1 MSGLVLKARRL
12 TPARIIIFGFLALI
26 LFGALLLTLPV
37 STRDGLGASFEDALF
52 TATSATCVTGLVVQ
66 DTYTYWSP
74 FGQAVVLALIQIGG
88 MGVVTMALAIFT
100 ITGRRIGLKQRVVM
114 QETVSAPHVGG
125 MVRLVG
131 FIVRGTLLVEG
142 AGAVVLALRFCPQ
155 FGFGKGLWFAV
166 FHSVSAF
173 CNAGFDLMGESGAF
187 SSLVHYSADPL
198 VNIAIMALITIG
210 GIGFFVWDDLLQNG
224 LRFRRYRLQTKLV
237 LVTSGLLIVLPAAYL
252 YFVEF
257 SHPQW
262 AGLSAGERVLAA
274 LFQSVTTRTAGFNT
288 IDQTALSG
296 PALMLCTL
304 TMLVG
309 GSPGSTAGR
318 LQNHQPC
325 RAGAVRGLGA
335 APARQHSGVFAA
347 LSAGGAA
354 PHGHA
359 GDAVCRAVSGG
370 RHGHLRV
377 GRRAPFG
384 RPVRDGQ
391 RHCHRGPHGGHHA
404 RAWACLA
411 PCAGVFDVFWARGRP
426 DAAVCRGGRAP
437 CAARHAARRKGE
449 CGLTRGH
456 CRALR
461 PPRRAE

>member
-1 MSGLVLKARRL
+1 MVLKARRL

-198 VNIAIMALITIG
+198 VNITIMALITIG

-224 LRFRRYRLQTKLV
+224 LHFRRYRLQTKLV

-309 GSPGSTAGR
+309 GSPGSTAGGFKTTSLAVLVLCVASVLR
-318 LQNHQPC
+318 QRDSIQVFSRRFPPVVLRHTATLVTLYAGLFL
-325 RAGAVRGLGA
+325 AGAMAICEWDGVPLSAALYETASAIATVGLTVGITPGLGLA
-335 APARQHSGVFAA
+335 SHLVLVFLMYFGRVGGLTLLYAV
-347 LSAGGAA
+347 AGAHPA
-354 PHGHA
+354 PHGTLPEEK
-359 GDAVCRAVSGG
+359 VN
-370 RHGHLRV
+370 V
-377 GRRAPFG
+377 G
-384 RPVRDGQ
+384 
-391 RHCHRGPHGGHHA
+391 
-404 RAWACLA
+404 
-411 PCAGVFDVFWARGRP
+411 
-426 DAAVCRGGRAP
+426 
-437 CAARHAARRKGE
+437 
-449 CGLTRGH
+449 
-456 CRALR
+456 
-461 PPRRAE
+461 

>member
-88 MGVVTMALAIFT
+88 IGVVTMALAIFT

-198 VNIAIMALITIG
+198 VNITIMALITIG

-224 LRFRRYRLQTKLV
+224 LHFRRYRLQTKLV

-309 GSPGSTAGR
+309 GSPGSTAGGFKTTSLAVLVLCVASVLR
-318 LQNHQPC
+318 QRDSIQVFSRRFPPVVLRHTATLVTLYAGLFL
-325 RAGAVRGLGA
+325 AGAMAICEWDGVPLSAALYETASAIATVGLTVGITPGLGLA
-335 APARQHSGVFAA
+335 SHLVLVFLMYFGRVGGLTLLYAV
-347 LSAGGAA
+347 AGAHPA
-354 PHGHA
+354 PHGTLPEEK
-359 GDAVCRAVSGG
+359 VN
-370 RHGHLRV
+370 V
-377 GRRAPFG
+377 G
-384 RPVRDGQ
+384 
-391 RHCHRGPHGGHHA
+391 
-404 RAWACLA
+404 
-411 PCAGVFDVFWARGRP
+411 
-426 DAAVCRGGRAP
+426 
-437 CAARHAARRKGE
+437 
-449 CGLTRGH
+449 
-456 CRALR
+456 
-461 PPRRAE
+461 

>member
-125 MVRLVG
+125 MVRLVV

-198 VNIAIMALITIG
+198 VNITIMALITIG

-224 LRFRRYRLQTKLV
+224 LHFRRYRLQTKLV

-309 GSPGSTAGR
+309 GSPGSTAGGFKTTSLAVLVLCVASVLR
-318 LQNHQPC
+318 QRDSIQVFSRRFPPVVLRHTATLVTLYAGLFL
-325 RAGAVRGLGA
+325 AGAMAICEWDGVPLSAALYETASAIATVGLTVGITPGLGLA
-335 APARQHSGVFAA
+335 SHLVLVFLMYFGRVGGLTLLYAV
-347 LSAGGAA
+347 AGAHPA
-354 PHGHA
+354 PHGTLPEEK
-359 GDAVCRAVSGG
+359 VN
-370 RHGHLRV
+370 V
-377 GRRAPFG
+377 G
-384 RPVRDGQ
+384 
-391 RHCHRGPHGGHHA
+391 
-404 RAWACLA
+404 
-411 PCAGVFDVFWARGRP
+411 
-426 DAAVCRGGRAP
+426 
-437 CAARHAARRKGE
+437 
-449 CGLTRGH
+449 
-456 CRALR
+456 
-461 PPRRAE
+461 

>member
-288 IDQTALSG
+288 IDQTAFSG

-309 GSPGSTAGR
+309 GSPGSTAGGFKTTSLAVLVLCVASVLR
-318 LQNHQPC
+318 QRDSIQVFSRRFPPVVLRHTATLVTLYAGLFL
-325 RAGAVRGLGA
+325 AGAMAICEWDGVPLSAALYETASAIATVGLTVGITPGLGLA
-335 APARQHSGVFAA
+335 SHLVLVFLMYFGRVGGLTLLYAV
-347 LSAGGAA
+347 AGAHPA
-354 PHGHA
+354 PHGTLPEEK
-359 GDAVCRAVSGG
+359 VN
-370 RHGHLRV
+370 V
-377 GRRAPFG
+377 G
-384 RPVRDGQ
+384 
-391 RHCHRGPHGGHHA
+391 
-404 RAWACLA
+404 
-411 PCAGVFDVFWARGRP
+411 
-426 DAAVCRGGRAP
+426 
-437 CAARHAARRKGE
+437 
-449 CGLTRGH
+449 
-456 CRALR
+456 
-461 PPRRAE
+461 

>member
-198 VNIAIMALITIG
+198 VNITIMALITIG

-224 LRFRRYRLQTKLV
+224 LHFRRYRLQTKLV

-309 GSPGSTAGR
+309 GSPGSTAGGFKTTSLAVLVLCVASVLR
-318 LQNHQPC
+318 QRDSIQVFSRRFPPVVLRHTATLVTLYAGLFLACAMAICEWDGVPLSAALYETASAIATVGLTVGITPGLGLASHLVLVFLMYFG
-325 RAGAVRGLGA
+325 RVGGLTLLYAVAGAH
-335 APARQHSGVFAA
+335 P
-347 LSAGGAA
+347 A
-354 PHGHA
+354 PHGTLPEEK
-359 GDAVCRAVSGG
+359 VN
-370 RHGHLRV
+370 V
-377 GRRAPFG
+377 G
-384 RPVRDGQ
+384 
-391 RHCHRGPHGGHHA
+391 
-404 RAWACLA
+404 
-411 PCAGVFDVFWARGRP
+411 
-426 DAAVCRGGRAP
+426 
-437 CAARHAARRKGE
+437 
-449 CGLTRGH
+449 
-456 CRALR
+456 
-461 PPRRAE
+461 

>member
-198 VNIAIMALITIG
+198 VNITIMALITIG

-224 LRFRRYRLQTKLV
+224 LHFRRYRLQTKLV

-304 TMLVG
+304 TILVG
-309 GSPGSTAGR
+309 GSPGSTAGGFKTTSLAVLVLCVASVLR
-318 LQNHQPC
+318 QRDSIQVFSRRFPPVVLRHTATLVTLYAGLFL
-325 RAGAVRGLGA
+325 AGAMAICEWDGVPLSAALYETASAIATVGLTVGITPGLGLA
-335 APARQHSGVFAA
+335 SHLVLVFLMYFGRVGGLTLLYAV
-347 LSAGGAA
+347 AGAHPA
-354 PHGHA
+354 PHGTLPEEK
-359 GDAVCRAVSGG
+359 VN
-370 RHGHLRV
+370 V
-377 GRRAPFG
+377 G
-384 RPVRDGQ
+384 
-391 RHCHRGPHGGHHA
+391 
-404 RAWACLA
+404 
-411 PCAGVFDVFWARGRP
+411 
-426 DAAVCRGGRAP
+426 
-437 CAARHAARRKGE
+437 
-449 CGLTRGH
+449 
-456 CRALR
+456 
-461 PPRRAE
+461 

>member
-198 VNIAIMALITIG
+198 VNITIMALITIG

-224 LRFRRYRLQTKLV
+224 LHFRRYRLQTKLV

-309 GSPGSTAGR
+309 GSPGSTAGGFKTTSLAVLVLCVASVLR
-318 LQNHQPC
+318 QRDSIQVFSRRFPPVVLRHTATLVTLYAGLFL
-325 RAGAVRGLGA
+325 AGAMAMCEWDGVPLSAALYETASAIATVGLTVGITPGLGLA
-335 APARQHSGVFAA
+335 SHLVLVFLMYFGRVGGLTLLYAV
-347 LSAGGAA
+347 AGAHPA
-354 PHGHA
+354 PHGTLPEEK
-359 GDAVCRAVSGG
+359 VN
-370 RHGHLRV
+370 V
-377 GRRAPFG
+377 G
-384 RPVRDGQ
+384 
-391 RHCHRGPHGGHHA
+391 
-404 RAWACLA
+404 
-411 PCAGVFDVFWARGRP
+411 
-426 DAAVCRGGRAP
+426 
-437 CAARHAARRKGE
+437 
-449 CGLTRGH
+449 
-456 CRALR
+456 
-461 PPRRAE
+461 

>member
-198 VNIAIMALITIG
+198 VNITIMALITIG

-224 LRFRRYRLQTKLV
+224 LHFRRYRLQTKLV

-274 LFQSVTTRTAGFNT
+274 LFQSITTRTAGFNT

-309 GSPGSTAGR
+309 GSPGSTAGGFKTTSLAVLVLCVASVLR
-318 LQNHQPC
+318 QRDSIQVFSRRFPPVVLRHTATLVTLYAGLFL
-325 RAGAVRGLGA
+325 AGAMAICEWDGVPLSAALYETASAIATVGLTVGITPGLGLA
-335 APARQHSGVFAA
+335 SHLVLVFLMYFGRVGGLTLLYAV
-347 LSAGGAA
+347 AGAHPA
-354 PHGHA
+354 PHGTLPEEK
-359 GDAVCRAVSGG
+359 VN
-370 RHGHLRV
+370 V
-377 GRRAPFG
+377 G
-384 RPVRDGQ
+384 
-391 RHCHRGPHGGHHA
+391 
-404 RAWACLA
+404 
-411 PCAGVFDVFWARGRP
+411 
-426 DAAVCRGGRAP
+426 
-437 CAARHAARRKGE
+437 
-449 CGLTRGH
+449 
-456 CRALR
+456 
-461 PPRRAE
+461 

>member
-198 VNIAIMALITIG
+198 VNITIMALITIG

-224 LRFRRYRLQTKLV
+224 LNFRRYRLQTKLV
-237 LVTSGLLIVLPAAYL
+237 LVTIVLLIVLPEDYL

-309 GSPGSTAGR
+309 GSPGSTAGGFKTTSLAVLVLCVASVLR
-318 LQNHQPC
+318 QRDSIQVFSRRFPPVVLRHTATLVTLYAGLFL
-325 RAGAVRGLGA
+325 AGAMAICEWDGVPLSAALYETASAIATVGLTVGITPGLGLA
-335 APARQHSGVFAA
+335 SHLVLVFLMYFGRVGGLTLLYAV
-347 LSAGGAA
+347 AGAHPA
-354 PHGHA
+354 PHGTLPEEK
-359 GDAVCRAVSGG
+359 VN
-370 RHGHLRV
+370 V
-377 GRRAPFG
+377 G
-384 RPVRDGQ
+384 
-391 RHCHRGPHGGHHA
+391 
-404 RAWACLA
+404 
-411 PCAGVFDVFWARGRP
+411 
-426 DAAVCRGGRAP
+426 
-437 CAARHAARRKGE
+437 
-449 CGLTRGH
+449 
-456 CRALR
+456 
-461 PPRRAE
+461 

>member
-198 VNIAIMALITIG
+198 VNITIMALITIG

-224 LRFRRYRLQTKLV
+224 LHFRRYRLQTKLV

-309 GSPGSTAGR
+309 GSPGSTAGGFKTTSLAVLVLCVASVLR
-318 LQNHQPC
+318 HTATLVTLYAGLFL
-325 RAGAVRGLGA
+325 AGAMAICEWDGVPLSAALYETASAIATVGLTVGITPGLGLA
-335 APARQHSGVFAA
+335 SHLVLVFLMYFGRVGGLTLLYAV
-347 LSAGGAA
+347 AGAHPA
-354 PHGHA
+354 PHGTLPEEK
-359 GDAVCRAVSGG
+359 VN
-370 RHGHLRV
+370 V
-377 GRRAPFG
+377 G
-384 RPVRDGQ
+384 
-391 RHCHRGPHGGHHA
+391 
-404 RAWACLA
+404 
-411 PCAGVFDVFWARGRP
+411 
-426 DAAVCRGGRAP
+426 
-437 CAARHAARRKGE
+437 
-449 CGLTRGH
+449 
-456 CRALR
+456 
-461 PPRRAE
+461 

>member
-224 LRFRRYRLQTKLV
+224 LHFRRYRLQTKLV

-309 GSPGSTAGR
+309 GSPGSTAGGFKTTSLAVLVLCVASVLR
-318 LQNHQPC
+318 HTATLVTLYAGLFL
-325 RAGAVRGLGA
+325 AGAMAICEWDGVPLSAALYETASAIATVGLTVGITPGLGLA
-335 APARQHSGVFAA
+335 SHLVLVFLMYFGRVGGLTLLYAV
-347 LSAGGAA
+347 AGAHPA
-354 PHGHA
+354 PHGTLPEEK
-359 GDAVCRAVSGG
+359 VN
-370 RHGHLRV
+370 V
-377 GRRAPFG
+377 G
-384 RPVRDGQ
+384 
-391 RHCHRGPHGGHHA
+391 
-404 RAWACLA
+404 
-411 PCAGVFDVFWARGRP
+411 
-426 DAAVCRGGRAP
+426 
-437 CAARHAARRKGE
+437 
-449 CGLTRGH
+449 
-456 CRALR
+456 
-461 PPRRAE
+461 

>member
-198 VNIAIMALITIG
+198 VNITIMALITIG

-224 LRFRRYRLQTKLV
+224 LHFRRYRLQTKLV

-309 GSPGSTAGR
+309 GSPGSTAGGFKTTSLAVLVLCVASVLR
-318 LQNHQPC
+318 QRDSIQVFSRRFPPVVLRHTATLVTLYAGLFL
-325 RAGAVRGLGA
+325 AGAMASCEWDGVPLSAALYETASAIATVGLTVGITPGLGLA
-335 APARQHSGVFAA
+335 SHLVLVFLMYFGRVGGLTLLYAV
-347 LSAGGAA
+347 AGAHPA
-354 PHGHA
+354 PHGTLPEEK
-359 GDAVCRAVSGG
+359 VN
-370 RHGHLRV
+370 V
-377 GRRAPFG
+377 G
-384 RPVRDGQ
+384 
-391 RHCHRGPHGGHHA
+391 
-404 RAWACLA
+404 
-411 PCAGVFDVFWARGRP
+411 
-426 DAAVCRGGRAP
+426 
-437 CAARHAARRKGE
+437 
-449 CGLTRGH
+449 
-456 CRALR
+456 
-461 PPRRAE
+461 

>member
-224 LRFRRYRLQTKLV
+224 LHFRRYRLQTKLV

-288 IDQTALSG
+288 VELSSLSESG
-296 PALMLCTL
+296 SLLTDVLMLI
-304 TMLVG
+304 G
-309 GSPGSTAGR
+309 GSPGSTAG
-318 LQNHQPC
+318 
-325 RAGAVRGLGA
+325 GIKTTTVAVLFF
-335 APARQHSGVFAA
+335 SA
-347 LSAGGAA
+347 LAS
-354 PHGHA
+354 
-359 GDAVCRAVSGG
+359 
-370 RHGHLRV
+370 
-377 GRRAPFG
+377 
-384 RPVRDGQ
+384 
-391 RHCHRGPHGGHHA
+391 
-404 RAWACLA
+404 
-411 PCAGVFDVFWARGRP
+411 ARGRMRVNAFRYSIDRETLRQASAIVMIYLLLAFVSVLALCAIEP
-426 DAAVCRGGRAP
+426 FGLKEITFEVCSAVGTVGLSMGITPQLSAVSRLILILLMYAGRL
-437 CAARHAARRKGE
+437 G
-449 CGLTRGH
+449 GLTFVLLFSQR
-456 CRALR
+456 RSDPPLDR
-461 PPRRAE
+461 PAGKILIG

>member
-1 MSGLVLKARRL
+1 MSGLVARARRL

-26 LFGALLLTLPV
+26 LFGALLLTLPI

-88 MGVVTMALAIFT
+88 MGVVTMALAIFA

-114 QETVSAPHVGG
+114 QETMSAPHVGG
-125 MVRLVG
+125 VVRLVG

-142 AGAVVLALRFCPQ
+142 VGAVVLALRFCPQ

-198 VNIAIMALITIG
+198 VNITIMALITIG

-224 LRFRRYRLQTKLV
+224 LHFRRYRLQTKLV
-237 LVTSGLLIVLPAAYL
+237 LVASGLLVVLPAAYL

-262 AGLSAGERVLAA
+262 AGLSGGEKVLAA

-288 IDQTALSG
+288 IDQSALSG
-296 PALMLCTL
+296 PALMLCIL

-309 GSPGSTAGR
+309 GSPGSTAGGFKTTSLAVLVLCVASVLR
-318 LQNHQPC
+318 QRDSIQVFSRRFPPVVLRHTATLVTLYAGLFL
-325 RAGAVRGLGA
+325 AGAMAICEWDGVPLSAALYEAASAIATVGLTVGITPGLGLA
-335 APARQHSGVFAA
+335 SHLVLVFLMYFGRVGGLTLLYAV
-347 LSAGGAA
+347 AGAHPV
-354 PHGHA
+354 PHGT
-359 GDAVCRAVSGG
+359 
-370 RHGHLRV
+370 LPEEKINV
-377 GRRAPFG
+377 G
-384 RPVRDGQ
+384 
-391 RHCHRGPHGGHHA
+391 
-404 RAWACLA
+404 
-411 PCAGVFDVFWARGRP
+411 
-426 DAAVCRGGRAP
+426 
-437 CAARHAARRKGE
+437 
-449 CGLTRGH
+449 
-456 CRALR
+456 
-461 PPRRAE
+461 

>member
-1 MSGLVLKARRL
+1 M
-12 TPARIIIFGFLALI
+12 IIFGFLALI

-198 VNIAIMALITIG
+198 VNITIMALITIG

-224 LRFRRYRLQTKLV
+224 LHFRRYRLQTKLV

-309 GSPGSTAGR
+309 GSPGSTAGGFKTTSLAVLVLCVASVLR
-318 LQNHQPC
+318 QRDSIQVFSRRFPPVVLRHTATLVTLYAGLFL
-325 RAGAVRGLGA
+325 AGAMAICEWDGVPLSAALYETASAIATVGLTVGITPGLGLA
-335 APARQHSGVFAA
+335 SHLVLVFLMYFGRVGGLTLLYAV
-347 LSAGGAA
+347 AGAHPA
-354 PHGHA
+354 PHGTLPEEK
-359 GDAVCRAVSGG
+359 VN
-370 RHGHLRV
+370 V
-377 GRRAPFG
+377 G
-384 RPVRDGQ
+384 
-391 RHCHRGPHGGHHA
+391 
-404 RAWACLA
+404 
-411 PCAGVFDVFWARGRP
+411 
-426 DAAVCRGGRAP
+426 
-437 CAARHAARRKGE
+437 
-449 CGLTRGH
+449 
-456 CRALR
+456 
-461 PPRRAE
+461 

>member
-309 GSPGSTAGR
+309 GSPGSTAGGFKTTSLAVLVLCVASVLR
-318 LQNHQPC
+318 QRDSIQVFSRRFPPVVLRHTATLVTLYAGLFL
-325 RAGAVRGLGA
+325 AGAMAICEWDGVPLSAALYETASAIATVGLTAGITPGLGLA
-335 APARQHSGVFAA
+335 SHLVLVFLMYFGRVGGLTLLYAV
-347 LSAGGAA
+347 AGAHPA
-354 PHGHA
+354 PHGTLPEEK
-359 GDAVCRAVSGG
+359 VN
-370 RHGHLRV
+370 V
-377 GRRAPFG
+377 G
-384 RPVRDGQ
+384 
-391 RHCHRGPHGGHHA
+391 
-404 RAWACLA
+404 
-411 PCAGVFDVFWARGRP
+411 
-426 DAAVCRGGRAP
+426 
-437 CAARHAARRKGE
+437 
-449 CGLTRGH
+449 
-456 CRALR
+456 
-461 PPRRAE
+461 

>member
-187 SSLVHYSADPL
+187 SSLVHYSAAPL

-224 LRFRRYRLQTKLV
+224 LHFRRYRLQTKLV

-309 GSPGSTAGR
+309 GSPGSTAGGFKTTSLAVLVLCVASVLR
-318 LQNHQPC
+318 QRDSIQVFSRRFPPVVLRHTATLVTLYAGLFL
-325 RAGAVRGLGA
+325 AGAMAICEWDGVPLSAALYETASAIATVGLTVGITPGLGLA
-335 APARQHSGVFAA
+335 SHLVLVFLMYFGRVGGLTLLYAV
-347 LSAGGAA
+347 AGAHPA
-354 PHGHA
+354 PHGTLPEEK
-359 GDAVCRAVSGG
+359 VN
-370 RHGHLRV
+370 V
-377 GRRAPFG
+377 G
-384 RPVRDGQ
+384 
-391 RHCHRGPHGGHHA
+391 
-404 RAWACLA
+404 
-411 PCAGVFDVFWARGRP
+411 
-426 DAAVCRGGRAP
+426 
-437 CAARHAARRKGE
+437 
-449 CGLTRGH
+449 
-456 CRALR
+456 
-461 PPRRAE
+461 

>member
-198 VNIAIMALITIG
+198 VNITIMALITIG

-224 LRFRRYRLQTKLV
+224 LHFRRYRLQTKLV

-309 GSPGSTAGR
+309 GSPGSTAGGFKTTSLAVLVLCVASVLR
-318 LQNHQPC
+318 QRDSIQVFSRRFPPVVLRHTATLVTLYAGLFL
-325 RAGAVRGLGA
+325 AGAMAICEWDGVPLSAALYETASAIATVGLTVGITPGLGLA
-335 APARQHSGVFAA
+335 SHLVLVFLMCFGRVGGLTLLYAV
-347 LSAGGAA
+347 AGAHPA
-354 PHGHA
+354 PHGTLPEEK
-359 GDAVCRAVSGG
+359 VN
-370 RHGHLRV
+370 V
-377 GRRAPFG
+377 G
-384 RPVRDGQ
+384 
-391 RHCHRGPHGGHHA
+391 
-404 RAWACLA
+404 
-411 PCAGVFDVFWARGRP
+411 
-426 DAAVCRGGRAP
+426 
-437 CAARHAARRKGE
+437 
-449 CGLTRGH
+449 
-456 CRALR
+456 
-461 PPRRAE
+461 

>member
-198 VNIAIMALITIG
+198 VNIGIMALITIG

-224 LRFRRYRLQTKLV
+224 LHFRRYRLQTKLV

-309 GSPGSTAGR
+309 GSPGSTAGGFKTTSLAVLVLCVASVLR
-318 LQNHQPC
+318 QRDSIQVFSRRFPPVVLRHTATLVTLYAGLFL
-325 RAGAVRGLGA
+325 AGAMAICEWDGVPLSAALYETASAIATVGLTVGITPGLGLA
-335 APARQHSGVFAA
+335 SHLVLVFLMYFGRVGGLTLLYAV
-347 LSAGGAA
+347 AGAHPA
-354 PHGHA
+354 PHGTLPEEK
-359 GDAVCRAVSGG
+359 VN
-370 RHGHLRV
+370 V
-377 GRRAPFG
+377 G
-384 RPVRDGQ
+384 
-391 RHCHRGPHGGHHA
+391 
-404 RAWACLA
+404 
-411 PCAGVFDVFWARGRP
+411 
-426 DAAVCRGGRAP
+426 
-437 CAARHAARRKGE
+437 
-449 CGLTRGH
+449 
-456 CRALR
+456 
-461 PPRRAE
+461 

>member
-1 MSGLVLKARRL
+1 MVLKARRL

-198 VNIAIMALITIG
+198 VNITIMALITIG

-224 LRFRRYRLQTKLV
+224 LHFRRYRLQTKLV

-252 YFVEF
+252 YFVEY

-309 GSPGSTAGR
+309 GSPGSTAGGFKTTSLAVLVLCVASVLR
-318 LQNHQPC
+318 QRDSIQVFSRRFPPVVLRHTATLVTLYAGLFL
-325 RAGAVRGLGA
+325 AGAMAICEWDGVPLSAALYETASAIATVGLTVGITPGLGLA
-335 APARQHSGVFAA
+335 SHLVLVFLMYFGRVGGLTLLYAV
-347 LSAGGAA
+347 AGAHPA
-354 PHGHA
+354 PHGTLPEEK
-359 GDAVCRAVSGG
+359 VN
-370 RHGHLRV
+370 V
-377 GRRAPFG
+377 G
-384 RPVRDGQ
+384 
-391 RHCHRGPHGGHHA
+391 
-404 RAWACLA
+404 
-411 PCAGVFDVFWARGRP
+411 
-426 DAAVCRGGRAP
+426 
-437 CAARHAARRKGE
+437 
-449 CGLTRGH
+449 
-456 CRALR
+456 
-461 PPRRAE
+461 

>member
-187 SSLVHYSADPL
+187 SSLVHYSAL

-224 LRFRRYRLQTKLV
+224 LHFRRYRLQTKLV

-309 GSPGSTAGR
+309 GSPGSTAGGFKTTSLAVLVLCVASVLR
-318 LQNHQPC
+318 QRDSIQVFSRRFPPVVLRHTATLVTLYAGLFL
-325 RAGAVRGLGA
+325 AGAMAICEWDGVPLSAALYETASAIATVGLTVGITPGLGLA
-335 APARQHSGVFAA
+335 SHLVLVFLMYFGRVGGLTLLYAV
-347 LSAGGAA
+347 AGAHPA
-354 PHGHA
+354 PHGTLPEEK
-359 GDAVCRAVSGG
+359 VN
-370 RHGHLRV
+370 V
-377 GRRAPFG
+377 G
-384 RPVRDGQ
+384 
-391 RHCHRGPHGGHHA
+391 
-404 RAWACLA
+404 
-411 PCAGVFDVFWARGRP
+411 
-426 DAAVCRGGRAP
+426 
-437 CAARHAARRKGE
+437 
-449 CGLTRGH
+449 
-456 CRALR
+456 
-461 PPRRAE
+461 

>member
-1 MSGLVLKARRL
+1 MCGLVLKARRL

-198 VNIAIMALITIG
+198 VNITIMALITIG

-224 LRFRRYRLQTKLV
+224 LHFRRYRLQTKLV

-309 GSPGSTAGR
+309 GSPGSTAGGFKTTSLAVLVLCVASVLR
-318 LQNHQPC
+318 QRDSIQVFSRRFPPVVLRHTATLVTLYAGLFL
-325 RAGAVRGLGA
+325 AGAMAICEWDGVPLSAALYETASAIATVGLTVGITPGLGLA
-335 APARQHSGVFAA
+335 SHLVLVFLMYFGRVGGLTLLYAV
-347 LSAGGAA
+347 AGAHPA
-354 PHGHA
+354 PHGTLPEEK
-359 GDAVCRAVSGG
+359 VN
-370 RHGHLRV
+370 V
-377 GRRAPFG
+377 G
-384 RPVRDGQ
+384 
-391 RHCHRGPHGGHHA
+391 
-404 RAWACLA
+404 
-411 PCAGVFDVFWARGRP
+411 
-426 DAAVCRGGRAP
+426 
-437 CAARHAARRKGE
+437 
-449 CGLTRGH
+449 
-456 CRALR
+456 
-461 PPRRAE
+461 

>member
-198 VNIAIMALITIG
+198 VNITIMALITIG

-224 LRFRRYRLQTKLV
+224 LHFRRYRLQTKLV

-309 GSPGSTAGR
+309 GSPGSTAGGFKTTSLAVLVLCVASVLR
-318 LQNHQPC
+318 QRDSIQVFSRRFPPVVLRHTATLVTLYAGLFLVGAMAICEWDGVPLSAALYETASAIATVGLTVGITPGLGLASHLVLVFLMYFG
-325 RAGAVRGLGA
+325 RVGGLTLLYAVAGAH
-335 APARQHSGVFAA
+335 P
-347 LSAGGAA
+347 A
-354 PHGHA
+354 PHGTLPEEK
-359 GDAVCRAVSGG
+359 VN
-370 RHGHLRV
+370 V
-377 GRRAPFG
+377 G
-384 RPVRDGQ
+384 
-391 RHCHRGPHGGHHA
+391 
-404 RAWACLA
+404 
-411 PCAGVFDVFWARGRP
+411 
-426 DAAVCRGGRAP
+426 
-437 CAARHAARRKGE
+437 
-449 CGLTRGH
+449 
-456 CRALR
+456 
-461 PPRRAE
+461 

>member
-1 MSGLVLKARRL
+1 MVLKARRL

-309 GSPGSTAGR
+309 GSPGSTAGGFKTTSLAVLVLCVASVLR
-318 LQNHQPC
+318 QRDSIQVFSRRFPPVVLRHTATLVTLYAGLFL
-325 RAGAVRGLGA
+325 AGAMAICEWDGVPLSAALYETASAIATVGLTVGITPGLGLA
-335 APARQHSGVFAA
+335 SHLVLVFLMYFGRVGGLTLLYAV
-347 LSAGGAA
+347 AGAHPA
-354 PHGHA
+354 PHGTLPEEKVNVLSLIHI
-359 GDAVCRAVSGG
+359 
-370 RHGHLRV
+370 
-377 GRRAPFG
+377 
-384 RPVRDGQ
+384 
-391 RHCHRGPHGGHHA
+391 
-404 RAWACLA
+404 
-411 PCAGVFDVFWARGRP
+411 
-426 DAAVCRGGRAP
+426 
-437 CAARHAARRKGE
+437 
-449 CGLTRGH
+449 
-456 CRALR
+456 
-461 PPRRAE
+461 

>member
-198 VNIAIMALITIG
+198 VNITIMALITIG

-224 LRFRRYRLQTKLV
+224 LHFRRYRLQTKLV

-309 GSPGSTAGR
+309 GSPGSTAGGFKTTSLAVLVLCVASVLR
-318 LQNHQPC
+318 QRDSIQVFSRRFPPVVLRHTATLVTLYAGLFL
-325 RAGAVRGLGA
+325 AGAMAICEWDGVPLSAALYETASAIATVGLTVGITPGLGLA
-335 APARQHSGVFAA
+335 SHLVLVFLMYFGRVGGLTLLYAV
-347 LSAGGAA
+347 AGAHPA
-354 PHGHA
+354 PHGT
-359 GDAVCRAVSGG
+359 
-370 RHGHLRV
+370 LPEERV
-377 GRRAPFG
+377 NVG
-384 RPVRDGQ
+384 
-391 RHCHRGPHGGHHA
+391 
-404 RAWACLA
+404 
-411 PCAGVFDVFWARGRP
+411 
-426 DAAVCRGGRAP
+426 
-437 CAARHAARRKGE
+437 
-449 CGLTRGH
+449 
-456 CRALR
+456 
-461 PPRRAE
+461 

>member
-309 GSPGSTAGR
+309 GSPGSTAGGFKTTSLAVLVLCVASVLR
-318 LQNHQPC
+318 QRDSIQVFSRRFPPVVLRHTATLVTLYAGLFL
-325 RAGAVRGLGA
+325 AGAMAICEWDGVPLSAALYETASAIATVGLTVGITPGLGLA
-335 APARQHSGVFAA
+335 SHLVLVFLMYFGRVGGLTLLYAV
-347 LSAGGAA
+347 AGAHPA
-354 PHGHA
+354 PHGTLPEEKVNVLSLIHI
-359 GDAVCRAVSGG
+359 
-370 RHGHLRV
+370 
-377 GRRAPFG
+377 
-384 RPVRDGQ
+384 
-391 RHCHRGPHGGHHA
+391 
-404 RAWACLA
+404 
-411 PCAGVFDVFWARGRP
+411 
-426 DAAVCRGGRAP
+426 
-437 CAARHAARRKGE
+437 
-449 CGLTRGH
+449 
-456 CRALR
+456 
-461 PPRRAE
+461 

>member
-224 LRFRRYRLQTKLV
+224 LHFRRYRLQTKLV

-309 GSPGSTAGR
+309 GSPGSTAGGFKTTSLAVLVLCVASVLR
-318 LQNHQPC
+318 QRDSIQVFSRRFPPVVLRHTATLVTLYAGLFL
-325 RAGAVRGLGA
+325 AGAMAICEWDGVPLSAALYETASAIATVGLTVGITPGLGLA
-335 APARQHSGVFAA
+335 SHLVLVFLMYFGRVGGLTLRYAV
-347 LSAGGAA
+347 AGAHPA
-354 PHGHA
+354 PHGTLPEEK
-359 GDAVCRAVSGG
+359 VN
-370 RHGHLRV
+370 V
-377 GRRAPFG
+377 G
-384 RPVRDGQ
+384 
-391 RHCHRGPHGGHHA
+391 
-404 RAWACLA
+404 
-411 PCAGVFDVFWARGRP
+411 
-426 DAAVCRGGRAP
+426 
-437 CAARHAARRKGE
+437 
-449 CGLTRGH
+449 
-456 CRALR
+456 
-461 PPRRAE
+461 

>member
-198 VNIAIMALITIG
+198 VNITIMALITIG

-309 GSPGSTAGR
+309 GSPGSTAGGFKTTSLAVLVLCVASVLR
-318 LQNHQPC
+318 QRDSIQVFSRRFPPVVLRHTATLVTLYAGLFL
-325 RAGAVRGLGA
+325 AGAMAICEWDGVPLSAALYETASAIATVGLTVGITPGLGLA
-335 APARQHSGVFAA
+335 SHLVLVFLMYFGRVGGLTLLYAV
-347 LSAGGAA
+347 AGAHPA
-354 PHGHA
+354 PHGTLPEEK
-359 GDAVCRAVSGG
+359 VN
-370 RHGHLRV
+370 V
-377 GRRAPFG
+377 G
-384 RPVRDGQ
+384 
-391 RHCHRGPHGGHHA
+391 
-404 RAWACLA
+404 
-411 PCAGVFDVFWARGRP
+411 
-426 DAAVCRGGRAP
+426 
-437 CAARHAARRKGE
+437 
-449 CGLTRGH
+449 
-456 CRALR
+456 
-461 PPRRAE
+461 

>member
-198 VNIAIMALITIG
+198 VNITIMALITIG

-224 LRFRRYRLQTKLV
+224 LHFRRYRLQTKLV

-288 IDQTALSG
+288 IDQTSLSG

-309 GSPGSTAGR
+309 GSPGSTAGGFKTTSLAVLVLCVASVLR
-318 LQNHQPC
+318 QRDSIQVFSRRFPPVVLRHTATLVTLYAGLFL
-325 RAGAVRGLGA
+325 AGAMAICEWDGVPLSAALYETASAIATVGLTVGITPGLGLA
-335 APARQHSGVFAA
+335 SHLVLVFLMYFGRVGGLTLLYAV
-347 LSAGGAA
+347 AGAHPA
-354 PHGHA
+354 PHGTLPEEK
-359 GDAVCRAVSGG
+359 VN
-370 RHGHLRV
+370 V
-377 GRRAPFG
+377 G
-384 RPVRDGQ
+384 
-391 RHCHRGPHGGHHA
+391 
-404 RAWACLA
+404 
-411 PCAGVFDVFWARGRP
+411 
-426 DAAVCRGGRAP
+426 
-437 CAARHAARRKGE
+437 
-449 CGLTRGH
+449 
-456 CRALR
+456 
-461 PPRRAE
+461 

>member
-309 GSPGSTAGR
+309 GSPGSKAGGFKTTSLAVLVLCVASVLRQRDSIQVFSRRFPPVVLRHTATLVTLYAG
-318 LQNHQPC
+318 LFL
-325 RAGAVRGLGA
+325 AGAMAICEWDGVPLSAALYETASAIATVGLTVGITPGLGLA
-335 APARQHSGVFAA
+335 SHLVLVFLMYFGRVGGLTLLYAV
-347 LSAGGAA
+347 AGAHPA
-354 PHGHA
+354 PHGTLPEEK
-359 GDAVCRAVSGG
+359 VN
-370 RHGHLRV
+370 V
-377 GRRAPFG
+377 G
-384 RPVRDGQ
+384 
-391 RHCHRGPHGGHHA
+391 
-404 RAWACLA
+404 
-411 PCAGVFDVFWARGRP
+411 
-426 DAAVCRGGRAP
+426 
-437 CAARHAARRKGE
+437 
-449 CGLTRGH
+449 
-456 CRALR
+456 
-461 PPRRAE
+461 

>member
-198 VNIAIMALITIG
+198 VNITIMALITIG

-224 LRFRRYRLQTKLV
+224 LHFRRYRLQTKLV

-296 PALMLCTL
+296 PAPMLCTL

-309 GSPGSTAGR
+309 GSPGSTAGGFKTTSLAVLVLCVASVLR
-318 LQNHQPC
+318 QRDSIQVFSRRFPPVVLRHTATLVTLYAGLFL
-325 RAGAVRGLGA
+325 AGAMAICEWDGVPLSAALYETASAIATVGLTVGITPGLGLA
-335 APARQHSGVFAA
+335 SHLVLVFLMYFGRVGGLTLLYAV
-347 LSAGGAA
+347 AGAHPA
-354 PHGHA
+354 PHGTLPEEK
-359 GDAVCRAVSGG
+359 VN
-370 RHGHLRV
+370 V
-377 GRRAPFG
+377 G
-384 RPVRDGQ
+384 
-391 RHCHRGPHGGHHA
+391 
-404 RAWACLA
+404 
-411 PCAGVFDVFWARGRP
+411 
-426 DAAVCRGGRAP
+426 
-437 CAARHAARRKGE
+437 
-449 CGLTRGH
+449 
-456 CRALR
+456 
-461 PPRRAE
+461 

>member
-131 FIVRGTLLVEG
+131 FIVRGTLLVES

-198 VNIAIMALITIG
+198 VNITIMALITIG

-224 LRFRRYRLQTKLV
+224 LHFRRYRLQTKLV

-309 GSPGSTAGR
+309 GSPGSTAGGFKTTSLAVLVLCVASVLR
-318 LQNHQPC
+318 QRDSIQVFSRRFPPVVLRHTATLVTLYAGLFL
-325 RAGAVRGLGA
+325 AGAMAICEWDGVPLSAALYETASAIATVGLTVGITPGLGLA
-335 APARQHSGVFAA
+335 SHLVLVFLMYFGRVGGLTLLYAV
-347 LSAGGAA
+347 AGAHPA
-354 PHGHA
+354 PHGTLPEEK
-359 GDAVCRAVSGG
+359 VN
-370 RHGHLRV
+370 V
-377 GRRAPFG
+377 G
-384 RPVRDGQ
+384 
-391 RHCHRGPHGGHHA
+391 
-404 RAWACLA
+404 
-411 PCAGVFDVFWARGRP
+411 
-426 DAAVCRGGRAP
+426 
-437 CAARHAARRKGE
+437 
-449 CGLTRGH
+449 
-456 CRALR
+456 
-461 PPRRAE
+461 

>member
-309 GSPGSTAGR
+309 GSPGSTAGGFKTTSLAVLVLCVASVLR
-318 LQNHQPC
+318 QRDSIQVFSRRFPPVVLRHTATLVTLYAGLFL
-325 RAGAVRGLGA
+325 AGAMA
-335 APARQHSGVFAA
+335 ICEWDGVPLSAA
-347 LSAGGAA
+347 LYETASAIATVGLSMGVTPGLCLASHLVLVFLMYFGRVGGLTLLYAVAGAHPA
-354 PHGHA
+354 PHGTLPEEK
-359 GDAVCRAVSGG
+359 VN
-370 RHGHLRV
+370 V
-377 GRRAPFG
+377 G
-384 RPVRDGQ
+384 
-391 RHCHRGPHGGHHA
+391 
-404 RAWACLA
+404 
-411 PCAGVFDVFWARGRP
+411 
-426 DAAVCRGGRAP
+426 
-437 CAARHAARRKGE
+437 
-449 CGLTRGH
+449 
-456 CRALR
+456 
-461 PPRRAE
+461 

>member
-88 MGVVTMALAIFT
+88 MGVVTMALASFT
-100 ITGRRIGLKQRVVM
+100 STGRRIGLKQRVVM

-198 VNIAIMALITIG
+198 VNITIMALITIG

-224 LRFRRYRLQTKLV
+224 LHFRRYRLQTKLV

-309 GSPGSTAGR
+309 GSPGSTAGGFKTTSLAVLVLCVASVLR
-318 LQNHQPC
+318 QRDSIQVFSRRFPPVVLRHTATLVTLYAGLFL
-325 RAGAVRGLGA
+325 AGAMAICEWDGVPLSAALYETASAIATVGLTVGITPGLGLA
-335 APARQHSGVFAA
+335 SHLVLVFLMYFGRVGGLTLLYAV
-347 LSAGGAA
+347 AGAHPA
-354 PHGHA
+354 PHGTLPEEK
-359 GDAVCRAVSGG
+359 VN
-370 RHGHLRV
+370 V
-377 GRRAPFG
+377 G
-384 RPVRDGQ
+384 
-391 RHCHRGPHGGHHA
+391 
-404 RAWACLA
+404 
-411 PCAGVFDVFWARGRP
+411 
-426 DAAVCRGGRAP
+426 
-437 CAARHAARRKGE
+437 
-449 CGLTRGH
+449 
-456 CRALR
+456 
-461 PPRRAE
+461 

>member
-1 MSGLVLKARRL
+1 MVLKARRL

-198 VNIAIMALITIG
+198 VNITIMALITIG

-224 LRFRRYRLQTKLV
+224 LHFRRYRLQTKLV

-309 GSPGSTAGR
+309 GSPGSTAGGFKTTSLAVLVLCVASVLR
-318 LQNHQPC
+318 QRDSIQVFSRRFPPVVLRHTATLVTLYAGLFLVGAMAICEWDGVPLSAALYETASAIATVGLTVGITPGLGLASHLVLVFLMYFG
-325 RAGAVRGLGA
+325 RVGGLTLLYAVAGAH
-335 APARQHSGVFAA
+335 P
-347 LSAGGAA
+347 A
-354 PHGHA
+354 PHGTLPEEK
-359 GDAVCRAVSGG
+359 VN
-370 RHGHLRV
+370 V
-377 GRRAPFG
+377 G
-384 RPVRDGQ
+384 
-391 RHCHRGPHGGHHA
+391 
-404 RAWACLA
+404 
-411 PCAGVFDVFWARGRP
+411 
-426 DAAVCRGGRAP
+426 
-437 CAARHAARRKGE
+437 
-449 CGLTRGH
+449 
-456 CRALR
+456 
-461 PPRRAE
+461 

>member
-1 MSGLVLKARRL
+1 MLLGWEEKYLLSGLVLKARRL

-198 VNIAIMALITIG
+198 VNITIMALITIG

-224 LRFRRYRLQTKLV
+224 LHFRRYRLQTKLV

-309 GSPGSTAGR
+309 GSPGSTAGGFKTTSLAVLVLCVASVLR
-318 LQNHQPC
+318 QRDSIQVFSRRFPPVVLRHTATLVTLYAGLFL
-325 RAGAVRGLGA
+325 AGAMAICEWDGVPLSAALYETASAIATVGLTVGITPGLGLA
-335 APARQHSGVFAA
+335 SHLVLVFLMYFGRVGGLTLLYAV
-347 LSAGGAA
+347 AGAHPA
-354 PHGHA
+354 PHGTLPEEK
-359 GDAVCRAVSGG
+359 VN
-370 RHGHLRV
+370 V
-377 GRRAPFG
+377 G
-384 RPVRDGQ
+384 
-391 RHCHRGPHGGHHA
+391 
-404 RAWACLA
+404 
-411 PCAGVFDVFWARGRP
+411 
-426 DAAVCRGGRAP
+426 
-437 CAARHAARRKGE
+437 
-449 CGLTRGH
+449 
-456 CRALR
+456 
-461 PPRRAE
+461 